1 MDSNSS
7 SMEVF
12 SSSTSLFAPPPDDDD
27 DDSDMAAMEVVVA
40 VVAPLSATA
49 VEFDSRGLLPPSS
62 CCVAEP
68 SEDTPGGASHL
79 HLQRRRTAKEGNG
92 G

>member
-1 MDSNSS
+1 MDLNSS

-12 SSSTSLFAPPPDDDD
+12 LLSTSLFAPPPDDDD
-27 DDSDMAAMEVVVA
+27 NSDMAVMEVVIA
-40 VVAPLSATA
+40 VVTLLSATA
-49 VEFDSRGLLPPSS
+49 VEFDSPGLLPPSS

-79 HLQRRRTAKEGNG
+79 HLQWRRITKEENEG
-92 G
+92 

>member
-1 MDSNSS
+1 MDLNPS

-12 SSSTSLFAPPPDDDD
+12 LLSTLLFAPPPDDN
-27 DDSDMAAMEVVVA
+27 DDSDMAAMEAVVA
-40 VVAPLSATA
+40 VIALSSVTA
-49 VEFDSRGLLPPSS
+49 VEFDSHGLLPPSS

-79 HLQRRRTAKEGNG
+79 HLQRRRTTKEGNEG
-92 G
+92 

>member
-12 SSSTSLFAPPPDDDD
+12 SLSPLLFVPPPDDD
-27 DDSDMAAMEVVVA
+27 DDSDMAVMEVDVA
-40 VVAPLSATA
+40 VIAPSSATA

-79 HLQRRRTAKEGNG
+79 HLQRRGTTKEGK
-92 G
+92 

>member
-1 MDSNSS
+1 MDSNMS

-12 SSSTSLFAPPPDDDD
+12 LLSTWLFVFPPDDD
-27 DDSDMAAMEVVVA
+27 DDSDMATMEVVVV
-40 VVAPLSATA
+40 VVALSSATA

-79 HLQRRRTAKEGNG
+79 HLQRRGTTKEGNEG
-92 G
+92 

>member
-12 SSSTSLFAPPPDDDD
+12 SSSTLLFAPPPDDD
-27 DDSDMAAMEVVVA
+27 DDSDMAAMEVDVA
-40 VVAPLSATA
+40 VIAPSLATA

-68 SEDTPGGASHL
+68 SEDTPRGASHL
-79 HLQRRRTAKEGNG
+79 HLQRRGTTKEGNEG
-92 G
+92 